1 MTININPD
9 DVKLFEENGFTK
21 EQVGATVN
29 HYREQGLSDDDIQL
43 RMNDKLNQFRNKS
56 DDVMNT
62 PLVEDIQL
70 NEDGTRKKVL
80 QGGISYNPSFLE
92 RMGKG
97 VIKGLSSLGTRL
109 GKNVVNKQIRP
120 LLGKQPLTD
129 EQLDKAYGFLDDKP
143 EGVAENIGAF
153 AGQVAPYTL
162 LPQIGAG
169 QGLGQAALNAA
180 AQGGLIGGIES
191 VANNGVGVQNL
202 TDAGIGAGIG
212 GALPPVLQ
220 GGGILAGKIANNP
233 AVQNFTGK
241 TLEALTSVPKKYI
254 DRALKAELGGKSILG
269 GKFNPET
276 AYQPVEQK
284 LRQALNTLPS
294 KETYAKR
301 YSDLAKR
308 AKQGI
313 DKKLLEK
320 NVELN
325 TVIKNMPE
333 SASDISALRESIDE
347 GLDKFRFGDV
357 NPALEEA
364 GGVINNAKR
373 QLGYKSQ
380 DEVNEAL
387 QNYVNKYKSEI
398 GLGTLD
404 KEAEDIAFNV
414 LAQATGKN
422 KNWLKSQLKA
432 ELPKMS
438 TQKRQEFI
446 QNLLEFTDDKIKNID
461 PTWMQKFPDVNWNN
475 LQGTTDGGYK
485 VAHDMFDRIMGRN
498 FRKNLSAN
506 PLEQLGDELN
516 EGYANILSNLAK
528 NPNEA
533 GYSQAMSDLE
543 RLLSGY
549 DNNLVGQTGKDF
561 YYNKLIQDMDAI
573 DNIVNPKVQPA
584 TLHGIKEQ
592 LYDRANF
599 NGDMFGN
606 YGNSGIK
613 SVAQDINQYLRN
625 QNPAYAG
632 INDELKLLN
641 SVKYDLGGPAGINQ
655 NTLAGKLKG
664 IGSEANTLSNMD
676 DRLRNLNTLL
686 DDEYKFYNDAANLAK
701 TQNAQKELEQ
711 LVGGRQLQRNP
722 RLLGNIN
729 DIARQQ
735 ALEDLQAQTGVNFMD
750 ELENIQ
756 AREALDR
763 LFPGQGGGSGSAQG
777 FGNLL
782 RTSIIGGAPTAAAIT
797 HNPLAL
803 AGLGLISPKITGQG
817 TIRAFGALNNLG
829 NMEVNP
835 GLYNL
840 LLQGVGRTVGGEK

>member
-120 LLGKQPLTD
+120 LLGKEPLSD

-162 LPQIGAG
+162 LPQIGVG

-233 AVQNFTGK
+233 TVQNFTGK

-254 DRALKAELGGKSILG
+254 DKALKAELGGKSILG

-284 LRQALNTLPS
+284 LRQALDMLPS

-308 AKQGI
+308 AKEGI

-347 GLDKFRFGDV
+347 GLNKFQFGDV

-373 QLGYKSQ
+373 QLGF
-380 DEVNEAL
+380 
-387 QNYVNKYKSEI
+387 
-398 GLGTLD
+398 GD
-404 KEAEDIAFNV
+404 K
-414 LAQATGKN
+414 T
-422 KNWLKSQLKA
+422 
-432 ELPKMS
+432 
-438 TQKRQEFI
+438 
-446 QNLLEFTDDKIKNID
+446 
-461 PTWMQKFPDVNWNN
+461 
-475 LQGTTDGGYK
+475 
-485 VAHDMFDRIMGRN
+485 
-498 FRKNLSAN
+498 
-506 PLEQLGDELN
+506 
-516 EGYANILSNLAK
+516 
-528 NPNEA
+528 
-533 GYSQAMSDLE
+533 
-543 RLLSGY
+543 
-549 DNNLVGQTGKDF
+549 
-561 YYNKLIQDMDAI
+561 
-573 DNIVNPKVQPA
+573 NPKVAPA

>member
-1 MTININPD
+1 MTDFNWD
-9 DVKLFEENGFTK
+9 DYENV
-21 EQVGATVN
+21 QVNDNDNSNNQSFNWDDYENVN
-29 HYREQGLSDDDIQL
+29 
-43 RMNDKLNQFRNKS
+43 NQA

-80 QGGISYNPSFLE
+80 QGSVRKNIDLTPSGIA
-92 RMGKG
+92 KG
-97 VIKGLSSLGTRL
+97 IALNGLSALGAPLYAIANKKSLPQAFKDV
-109 GKNVVNKQIRP
+109 KNQYIESEAAFNDR
-120 LLGKQPLTD
+120 
-129 EQLDKAYGFLDDKP
+129 YP
-143 EGVAENIGAF
+143 EYKKSQDRRDRAFDFGVYA
-153 AGQVAPYTL
+153 L
-162 LPQIGAG
+162 LPGPKG
-169 QGLGQAALNAA
+169 GGLAKQALNTA
-180 AQGGLIGGIES
+180 AQGGLIAGAES
-191 VANNGVGVQNL
+191 TKNNGLGVQNL
-202 TDAGIGAGIG
+202 VDAGIGAGIG

-254 DRALKAELGGKSILG
+254 DKALKAELGGKSILG

-284 LRQALNTLPS
+284 LRQALDMLPS

-308 AKQGI
+308 AKEGI

-347 GLDKFRFGDV
+347 GLNKFQFGDV

-373 QLGYKSQ
+373 QLGF
-380 DEVNEAL
+380 
-387 QNYVNKYKSEI
+387 
-398 GLGTLD
+398 GD
-404 KEAEDIAFNV
+404 K
-414 LAQATGKN
+414 T
-422 KNWLKSQLKA
+422 
-432 ELPKMS
+432 
-438 TQKRQEFI
+438 
-446 QNLLEFTDDKIKNID
+446 
-461 PTWMQKFPDVNWNN
+461 
-475 LQGTTDGGYK
+475 
-485 VAHDMFDRIMGRN
+485 
-498 FRKNLSAN
+498 
-506 PLEQLGDELN
+506 
-516 EGYANILSNLAK
+516 
-528 NPNEA
+528 
-533 GYSQAMSDLE
+533 
-543 RLLSGY
+543 
-549 DNNLVGQTGKDF
+549 
-561 YYNKLIQDMDAI
+561 
-573 DNIVNPKVQPA
+573 NPKVAPA

>member
-43 RMNDKLNQFRNKS
+43 RMNDKLNQFRNKT

-80 QGGISYNPSFLE
+80 QGSVRKNIDLTPSGLA
-92 RMGKG
+92 KG
-97 VIKGLSSLGTRL
+97 VALNGLSALGAPLYAIANKKSLPQAFNDV
-109 GKNVVNKQIRP
+109 KNQYIESEAAFN
-120 LLGKQPLTD
+120 
-129 EQLDKAYGFLDDKP
+129 DKYP
-143 EGVAENIGAF
+143 EYKKSQDRRDRAFDFGVYA
-153 AGQVAPYTL
+153 L
-162 LPQIGAG
+162 LPGSKG
-169 QGLGQAALNAA
+169 GGLAKQALNTA
-180 AQGGLIGGIES
+180 AQGGLIAGAES
-191 VANNGVGVQNL
+191 TKNNGLGTQNL
-202 TDAGIGAGIG
+202 VDAGIGVGIG
-212 GALPPVLQ
+212 GALPPVFR
-220 GGGILAGKIANNP
+220 GSGMIAGKIANNP

-284 LRQALNTLPS
+284 LRQALNMLPS

-308 AKQGI
+308 AKEGI

-347 GLDKFRFGDV
+347 GLNKFQFGDV

-373 QLGYKSQ
+373 QLGFGDNTNS
-380 DEVNEAL
+380 
-387 QNYVNKYKSEI
+387 
-398 GLGTLD
+398 
-404 KEAEDIAFNV
+404 
-414 LAQATGKN
+414 
-422 KNWLKSQLKA
+422 
-432 ELPKMS
+432 
-438 TQKRQEFI
+438 
-446 QNLLEFTDDKIKNID
+446 
-461 PTWMQKFPDVNWNN
+461 
-475 LQGTTDGGYK
+475 K
-485 VAHDMFDRIMGRN
+485 V
-498 FRKNLSAN
+498 S
-506 PLEQLGDELN
+506 
-516 EGYANILSNLAK
+516 
-528 NPNEA
+528 
-533 GYSQAMSDLE
+533 
-543 RLLSGY
+543 
-549 DNNLVGQTGKDF
+549 
-561 YYNKLIQDMDAI
+561 
-573 DNIVNPKVQPA
+573 PA

-797 HNPLAL
+797 HNPIAL